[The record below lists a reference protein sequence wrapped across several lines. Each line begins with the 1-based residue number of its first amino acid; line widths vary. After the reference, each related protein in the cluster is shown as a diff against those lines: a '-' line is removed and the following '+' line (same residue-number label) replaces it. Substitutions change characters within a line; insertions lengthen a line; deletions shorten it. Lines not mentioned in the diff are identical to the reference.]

1 MTFQPGGL
9 ITLFDGQK
17 QYPVAKASVDF
28 LFVEHVQYNCIE
40 IIGVCV
46 QECAPCR
53 SSIGTAGNFYF
64 VTSLNDHMSLFLQ
77 IDSQM
82 TVFGIISLPVFS

>member
-1 MTFQPGGL
+1 MPLVTFSTMKMTVEPGGL

-46 QECAPCR
+46 QECAPSR
-53 SSIGTAGNFYF
+53 SSISTAGYSSSSF
-64 VTSLNDHMSLFLQ
+64 VPSLSNHM
-77 IDSQM
+77 
-82 TVFGIISLPVFS
+82 